1 MFLADFIFAV
11 SHLKNTLLISRV
23 QCHRS
28 IVSISQVRNFFSW
41 AFPGSEIF
49 SRGYFVS
56 PKFFSWVFR
65 WSEINSRG
73 YFMGTIFFSW
83 VFHGSNNFS
92 REYFV
97 GPKFC
102 HRIPFLEKKKT
113 LPVSS
118 ISGQFDV
125 QKTLSFRASEYSP
138 TSSSQ
143 FAYIPHDS
151 VLSAQFFYK

>member
-83 VFHGSNNFS
+83 VFHGSKNFS

-102 HRIPFLEKKKT
+102 HRIPFLEKKKN
-113 LPVSS
+113 
-118 ISGQFDV
+118 
-125 QKTLSFRASEYSP
+125 
-138 TSSSQ
+138 TSSFFNFGSIRRPKNAKLQGLRILPNFQ
-143 FAYIPHDS
+143 FLVRIHTA
-151 VLSAQFFYK
+151 